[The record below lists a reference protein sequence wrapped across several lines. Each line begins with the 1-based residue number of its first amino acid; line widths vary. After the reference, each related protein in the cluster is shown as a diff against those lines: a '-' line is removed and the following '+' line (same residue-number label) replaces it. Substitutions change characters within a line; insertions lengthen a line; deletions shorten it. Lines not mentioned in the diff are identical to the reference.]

1 MIYFSNLIGFN
12 KSLLDL
18 PEFLLVNYVLKY
30 VKFPISDSKD
40 VSKSLKQPTRSR
52 SNSRRASTVY

>member
-1 MIYFSNLIGFN
+1 MQLIMILKKFYIINSSKTKCKNREKSNDYFSNLIGFN

-30 VKFPISDSKD
+30 VKF
-40 VSKSLKQPTRSR
+40 Q
-52 SNSRRASTVY
+52 